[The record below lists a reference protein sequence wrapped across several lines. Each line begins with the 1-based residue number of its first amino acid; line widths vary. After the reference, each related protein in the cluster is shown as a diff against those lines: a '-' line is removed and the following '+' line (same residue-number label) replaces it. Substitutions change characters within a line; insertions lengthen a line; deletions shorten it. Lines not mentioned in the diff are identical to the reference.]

1 MGFSLCLSLV
11 LAFIVSPLV
20 LLRNARLKVVSTRLA
35 YKMLIDL
42 REILVLEEGIECYN
56 HVLLVSTDLF
66 LAPHVLIC
74 VSLRLGLVA
83 VIDVVK
89 YVVLIILIQAA
100 FLLQHFAKIRQ
111 LLDLLLDC
119 ARNVILKKLRQILKT
134 LKHYK

>member
-42 REILVLEEGIECYN
+42 REILVLKEGIECYH
-56 HVLLVSTDLF
+56 HVLLVSTDLL

-74 VSLRLGLVA
+74 VSLRLGLVP
-83 VIDVVK
+83 VIDVVE
-89 YVVLIILIQAA
+89 YVVLLMLAQPG
-100 FLLQHFAKIRQ
+100 FLQNHYSKIRL

-119 ARNVILKKLRQILKT
+119 ACNVGKELRRILKT